1 MVKKYHN
8 MGDETQSVAEIA
20 VQCGRGQGKYKC
32 GRGANRNCWCGADTN
47 FLSAKSLVHITN
59 KMSLHQHLEP
69 GP

>member
-32 GRGANRNCWCGADTN
+32 GRGANRNC
-47 FLSAKSLVHITN
+47 
-59 KMSLHQHLEP
+59 
-69 GP
+69 